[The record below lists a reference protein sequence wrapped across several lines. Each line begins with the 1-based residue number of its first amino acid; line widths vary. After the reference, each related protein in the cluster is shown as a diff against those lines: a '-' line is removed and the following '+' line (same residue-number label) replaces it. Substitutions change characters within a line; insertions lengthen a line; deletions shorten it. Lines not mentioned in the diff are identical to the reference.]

1 MDSLQKMPVADRLR
15 RVGSTDQLYS
25 VTRVTVDE
33 GKARGTAMYQ
43 VKTGGGLSYEVTA
56 DNGLDIGCLSYRG
69 VNVSFLAKNGY
80 VSPYGSHPFEEDFT
94 HTFTGGMLYT
104 CGLLSTGPANRD
116 ADGVWQP
123 LHGRYHNLSADQ
135 CFGRVAR

>member
-56 DNGLDIGCLSYRG
+56 DNGL
-69 VNVSFLAKNGY
+69 VSA
-80 VSPYGSHPFEEDFT
+80 V
-94 HTFTGGMLYT
+94 
-104 CGLLSTGPANRD
+104 
-116 ADGVWQP
+116 
-123 LHGRYHNLSADQ
+123 
-135 CFGRVAR
+135 

>member
-104 CGLLSTGPANRD
+104 CGLLSTGRPTGMRTASGSPSTGGITTSPPTN
-116 ADGVWQP
+116 ASG
-123 LHGRYHNLSADQ
+123 G
-135 CFGRVAR
+135 

>member
-56 DNGLDIGCLSYRG
+56 DNGLDIGCLRYRG

-104 CGLLSTGPANRD
+104 WKVPVPRIQCIMLPIPCQARG
-116 ADGVWQP
+116 
-123 LHGRYHNLSADQ
+123 GRRKQ
-135 CFGRVAR
+135 K